1 MNWMYSVALSRI
13 CAREAW
19 RFKQANYSFFSCFPA
34 FSDTVLTRLLQVLF
48 LGRNTSRAQLTKG
61 TVYPDTTQLY
71 SLQCYRSLL
80 SSPSPPA
87 KQARNLVNRGSCL
100 WCDPCVCARAR
111 CDALVCLPTK
121 KKVKLRKFPE
131 SCVKIIYANSVAFLY
146 YNLREKFQLRLN
158 RTVGTVCTVNY
169 ILISQE
175 KCTICNQFTW
185 CQGQHLW
192 PTEHENINSTS
203 SGLPWVSSYLYLQ
216 FVYKFKQAYASGIFI
231 KYVFSSFFNVY
242 I

>member
-1 MNWMYSVALSRI
+1 MNKWESLIKYHELPHSPCCSNTAFCFFRSSMSCWWVWFFRLMNWMYSVALSRI

-19 RFKQANYSFFSCFPA
+19 RFKQENYCFFSCFPA
-34 FSDTVLTRLLQVLF
+34 FSDTVLTRLLRVLF

-61 TVYPDTTQLY
+61 TVYPDTTRLY

-100 WCDPCVCARAR
+100 WCDPGVCARAR

-131 SCVKIIYANSVAFLY
+131 SCVKIIYANSVALKWPGY
-146 YNLREKFQLRLN
+146 IQKD
-158 RTVGTVCTVNY
+158 TVSC
-169 ILISQE
+169 IL
-175 KCTICNQFTW
+175 K
-185 CQGQHLW
+185 G
-192 PTEHENINSTS
+192 
-203 SGLPWVSSYLYLQ
+203 
-216 FVYKFKQAYASGIFI
+216 
-231 KYVFSSFFNVY
+231 FN
-242 I
+242 